1 MAPDI
6 LKTDRLTLQEIT
18 PADLPFL
25 HRIFGD
31 AECMRYYPGIKSF
44 DETASWLQR
53 LAFDSYANHGFG
65 LWAVTDRR
73 SGTLLGD
80 CGITLQETSAGLEP
94 EIGYHLWRDHWGK
107 GYAAE
112 AASACRDHALDA
124 LGFARI
130 VSIVRP
136 DNLRSQRVAERVH
149 RRRET
154 FSKAAGTD
162 GGRVEFHLY
171 ITDKA

>member
-31 AECMRYYPGIKSF
+31 AECMRYYPGIKSS

-65 LWAVTDRR
+65 L
-73 SGTLLGD
+73 
-80 CGITLQETSAGLEP
+80 
-94 EIGYHLWRDHWGK
+94 
-107 GYAAE
+107 
-112 AASACRDHALDA
+112 
-124 LGFARI
+124 
-130 VSIVRP
+130 
-136 DNLRSQRVAERVH
+136 
-149 RRRET
+149 
-154 FSKAAGTD
+154 
-162 GGRVEFHLY
+162 
-171 ITDKA
+171 